1 MRGLTCVA
9 LLLNAGAMILLTL
22 LVLFILLLLLYIF
35 IIKPFLMA
43 QQPLNL
49 YHFQVDWGGNR
60 LAFQEIS
67 GLDIEIETVS
77 FREGSSAVDSERKMP
92 GLRKFSN
99 ITLKRGLVKGDN
111 QFFDWINTK
120 RMGTIERRDLVISL
134 LDEQHQPA
142 VIWKVKN
149 AFPVKYSGPVLK
161 ANSSEIA
168 VESMELTHEGIE
180 IEHS

>member
-1 MRGLTCVA
+1 
-9 LLLNAGAMILLTL
+9 
-22 LVLFILLLLLYIF
+22 
-35 IIKPFLMA
+35 MA
-43 QQPLNL
+43 QQHPLSQ
-49 YHFQVDWGGNR
+49 YHFQVNWGGNR

-77 FREGSSAVDSERKMP
+77 FREGSSPVDSERKLP

-99 ITLKRGLVKGDN
+99 ITMKRGIIQGDN
-111 QFFDWINTK
+111 QFFDWVNTK
-120 RMGTIERRDLVISL
+120 RNGSIERRDLTIAL

-142 VIWKVKN
+142 VVWKVKN

-168 VESMELTHEGIE
+168 MESLEITHEGIE
-180 IEHS
+180 VEHN